1 MDGLDCKLNLDSKF
15 NMRGKDTSYREYYYK
30 KKDSRTSATVRL
42 LEKQEDAL
50 IIHHNYYGRGKN
62 RKLKDTIHFLPQL
75 LYIIV
80 PVEQHNDETKKKL
93 RQISHPRVNTII
105 SKSMEINKILT
116 NTAKTCV
123 FTTENK
129 PIKVKAYYID
139 APTICFRS
147 RGGVRRENA
156 TTF

>member
-1 MDGLDCKLNLDSKF
+1 
-15 NMRGKDTSYREYYYK
+15 
-30 KKDSRTSATVRL
+30 
-42 LEKQEDAL
+42 
-50 IIHHNYYGRGKN
+50 
-62 RKLKDTIHFLPQL
+62 
-75 LYIIV
+75 
-80 PVEQHNDETKKKL
+80 
-93 RQISHPRVNTII
+93 
-105 SKSMEINKILT
+105 MEINKILT

-156 TTF
+156 TTFGGKVWKDVDAFWYNKRSIYNKNDNNNSNSNGKPIEWAICYDINSRGGDQSSRAFVNLLQQFIRGRNFDIQYF